1 MPELPEVEIVKQSLI
16 TSVLSKKITNVIIK
30 NRNLRFKIEK
40 NLKKKIIN
48 KKIHNIFRKSKYLIL
63 RLESSEFLLIHFGMS
78 GTLHKVKNNNK
89 LKTNLSFYH
98 SKNLPKKHNH
108 IYFVFKNFQIIY
120 NDPRRFGFIKYFK
133 SYQKLNF
140 FLRNYGP
147 DPFENS
153 FNEEYL
159 KQYLINKKKNI
170 KNLLLDQKFISGIG
184 NIYANEILFY
194 CKINPLKKGKNI
206 SDNEIYKIF
215 KLSKLV
221 LRKAIRKGGSTIRD
235 FKNSKGKKGSYQ
247 EVFAVYDRDKKNCK
261 TINCKS
267 KIIKINV
274 SNRST
279 YICNYCQ
286 KK

>member
-16 TSVLSKKITNVIIK
+16 KSVQFKKINNLIIN

-40 NLKKKIIN
+40 NLKKKIAN
-48 KKIHNIFRKSKYLIL
+48 KRIKNILRKSKYLIINF
-63 RLESSEFLLIHFGMS
+63 EKDEYLLIHFGMS
-78 GTLHKVKNNNK
+78 GTLHQVKNKNK
-89 LKTNLSFYH
+89 FKTNLSFYH
-98 SKNLPKKHNH
+98 SKNLPNDHNH
-108 IYFVFKNFQIIY
+108 VYFLFDNFKIIY
-120 NDPRRFGFIKYFK
+120 NDPRRFGFIKYFN
-133 SYQKLNF
+133 SNDKLNF

-147 DPFENS
+147 DPFENG
-153 FNEEYL
+153 FNFKYL
-159 KQYLINKKKNI
+159 KKYLINKTKNI

-184 NIYANEILFY
+184 NIYASEILFY
-194 CKINPLKKGKNI
+194 SKINPLKKGKNI

-247 EVFAVYDRDKKNCK
+247 EVFAVYDRDQKNCK